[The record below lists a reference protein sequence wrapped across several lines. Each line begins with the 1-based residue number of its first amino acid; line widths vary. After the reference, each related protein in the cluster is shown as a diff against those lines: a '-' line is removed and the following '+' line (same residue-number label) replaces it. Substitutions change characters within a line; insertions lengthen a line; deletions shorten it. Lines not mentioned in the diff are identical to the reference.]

1 MLSLEECRE
10 ILGEEAPADER
21 QLEELRENAYRLA
34 RLVIE
39 ICRDQKTSK
48 NRPADEGVGD
58 PPMTQS
64 EVL

>member
-34 RLVIE
+34 RLLME
-39 ICRDQKTSK
+39 LYRDQKASK
-48 NRPADEGVGD
+48 NGLPTKVGEC
-58 PPMTQS
+58 PPDDV
-64 EVL
+64 E

>member
-34 RLVIE
+34 RLLME
-39 ICRDQKTSK
+39 LYRDHKASK
-48 NRPADEGVGD
+48 NGLPTKVGEC
-58 PPMTQS
+58 PPMT
-64 EVL
+64 